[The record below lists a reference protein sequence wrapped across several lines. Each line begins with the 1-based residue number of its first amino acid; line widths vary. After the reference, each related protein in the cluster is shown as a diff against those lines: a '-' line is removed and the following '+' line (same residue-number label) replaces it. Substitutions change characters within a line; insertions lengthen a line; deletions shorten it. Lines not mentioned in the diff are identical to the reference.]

1 MASLYGDEINQYLD
15 ATFGS
20 DVKSLK
26 NIENIF
32 KEAKRKS
39 EALKLQ
45 LTKAKEERTEKIES
59 AISASVDALEH
70 AKALDGATESIMTEV
85 LSRLDD
91 SETAVE
97 KFRAVKAKIDEVERY
112 VSYFK
117 WIEKI
122 DEASGGVQ
130 QSILSDSMQDACATF
145 RTLVNHY
152 TCFTG
157 NQTKCKH
164 LVNYLKDT
172 IMFWYK
178 ILKDK
183 LSKDLDGIL
192 KQINY
197 PFINSP
203 GPNTLQKAP
212 NNPEK
217 SIPSPYT
224 NLDPAIHLT
233 EVIKNL
239 LVLNLPPELGR
250 SSEASTSHAEKQED
264 LLLPFQLLL
273 RPLKRRFIFHFTGTK
288 PTNVIHKPEW
298 YLTQILNWL
307 ENHAGFLEHTIQPIL
322 DDNGLAHRDAVVM
335 FAQGLLQLVWAK
347 LSVDIE
353 EIIYTDELYSHVV
366 DEVLLFDREL
376 RAVHDIPTAV
386 LNTSSPLTVLTQ
398 THCIQKWLNI
408 ERTCAAE
415 RLDTLLASDEAWTSK
430 FSEITEDIDEQR
442 TPQCAETFVIML
454 QTMTDRHLLPF
465 ILQARISSTDSTVF
479 DATIHLFGRICTE
492 GVESHTQLLL
502 NEFREKCKPYM
513 YDGWLALPTA
523 EEQLVFVVS
532 QSACGMLAVL
542 QDRLHFL
549 EQRLCRE
556 LFTQLWR
563 VIAENVDIY
572 LFNEVIVKNHFN
584 SGGAAQIHY
593 DMTRNLFPMFGH
605 YTSKPDNY
613 FKRVKEGCILLT
625 LQSGSAL
632 LLREVLEESLKPPD
646 PMDPHPTPVKPTSAL
661 NDIGVFLLS
670 AKQALDIIKRRVE
683 WT

>member
-442 TPQCAETFVIML
+442 TPQ
-454 QTMTDRHLLPF
+454 
-465 ILQARISSTDSTVF
+465 
-479 DATIHLFGRICTE
+479 
-492 GVESHTQLLL
+492 
-502 NEFREKCKPYM
+502 
-513 YDGWLALPTA
+513 
-523 EEQLVFVVS
+523 
-532 QSACGMLAVL
+532 
-542 QDRLHFL
+542 
-549 EQRLCRE
+549 
-556 LFTQLWR
+556 
-563 VIAENVDIY
+563 
-572 LFNEVIVKNHFN
+572 
-584 SGGAAQIHY
+584 
-593 DMTRNLFPMFGH
+593 
-605 YTSKPDNY
+605 
-613 FKRVKEGCILLT
+613 
-625 LQSGSAL
+625 
-632 LLREVLEESLKPPD
+632 
-646 PMDPHPTPVKPTSAL
+646 
-661 NDIGVFLLS
+661 
-670 AKQALDIIKRRVE
+670 
-683 WT
+683 